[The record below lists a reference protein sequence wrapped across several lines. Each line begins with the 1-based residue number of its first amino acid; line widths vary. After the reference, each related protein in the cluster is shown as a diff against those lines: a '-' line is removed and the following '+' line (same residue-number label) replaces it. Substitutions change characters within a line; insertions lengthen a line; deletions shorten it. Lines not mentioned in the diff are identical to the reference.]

1 MAYSADPTL
10 SGVASELSGVG
21 LWAPLAAWEHEGSS
35 AAAAAG
41 ELESIGFEALW
52 LGNGAG
58 LLAQA
63 QRLLE
68 ATARITVATGT
79 AHLATHSPA
88 ALADAHARLSARHGR
103 RLVLSI
109 GGAWAPAADH
119 PGRAGYALMA
129 ACLDALDR
137 TDPPVPAQR
146 RMLAALGPKMLE
158 LASRR
163 ACGAHPYTVP
173 VAHTRLARRILGPDS
188 RLVPEVKVTLERN
201 PDRARAIAR
210 RTLAVYLEKGN
221 YAANLARLGFARP
234 ELRAG
239 GSDRVV
245 DALVAWGGPEA
256 IRRRVDE
263 HLGAGADQVALQLLT
278 DDPDGRLPRDGYE
291 RLAAAL
297 RSAPPLAGGGAASG

>member
-1 MAYSADPTL
+1 LAYSADPTL

-109 GGAWAPAADH
+109 SG
-119 PGRAGYALMA
+119 PGCSG
-129 ACLDALDR
+129 
-137 TDPPVPAQR
+137 
-146 RMLAALGPKMLE
+146 
-158 LASRR
+158 
-163 ACGAHPYTVP
+163 
-173 VAHTRLARRILGPDS
+173 I
-188 RLVPEVKVTLERN
+188 
-201 PDRARAIAR
+201 AII
-210 RTLAVYLEKGN
+210 VC
-221 YAANLARLGFARP
+221 
-234 ELRAG
+234 
-239 GSDRVV
+239 V
-245 DALVAWGGPEA
+245 
-256 IRRRVDE
+256 
-263 HLGAGADQVALQLLT
+263 
-278 DDPDGRLPRDGYE
+278 
-291 RLAAAL
+291 
-297 RSAPPLAGGGAASG
+297 